1 MARPGSTR
9 VDIDVDRREGQRN
22 SRRRIEQP
30 MCDMRLLA
38 HQERRPVPR
47 TTNSRHDLP
56 VAPNLLARNFED
68 SRPDQ
73 VWLADISYLPGGD
86 GWLYLAA
93 IRDMTTC
100 QIVSWSMADH
110 VRAELCIKPLVMVL

>member
-86 GWLYLAA
+86 G
-93 IRDMTTC
+93 
-100 QIVSWSMADH
+100 
-110 VRAELCIKPLVMVL
+110 